1 MSVQDGGT
9 FGQESELKTH
19 QISFHTAAV
28 VLFAV
33 LAVAAAAPDGYNNY
47 HKNGQ
52 PGCQTPGEL
61 SPNPL
66 WRNCFDQGAYWE
78 CETLGVNAV
87 YRRCEAVHG
96 QPLTAFSPKSRKCV
110 TQEEWQEEEWEYCGP
125 PPSDATKAP
134 ETPVAPEV
142 PPTDIEQ

>member
-19 QISFHTAAV
+19 QISFQTAAV

-33 LAVAAAAPDGYNNY
+33 LAVAAAASTGYTGY
-47 HKNGQ
+47 DENGQ

-96 QPLTAFSPKSRKCV
+96 QPLTAFDPISRKCV
-110 TQEEWQEEEWEYCGP
+110 TQEEWKWEFCGA